1 MKSILWEGRIKINMK
16 SNENINQDLETRMRE
31 IDIKLEENAVKQEQY
46 IMGYDNIDESEYL
59 ALKEE
64 EQELKA
70 EKKAIKKTIKLSRP
84 KKWYEEISVLAYVY
98 AIIQII
104 VSSRLVMPY
113 LTSFLTDIIFPA
125 LGDQANT
132 NFGAFVIILGPLL
145 LSLLITIIIFLSM
158 LPFKNKR
165 KAWAVILVLHTLSA
179 LTSVFVLIKIYNQ
192 VI

>member
-16 SNENINQDLETRMRE
+16 SNETINQDLETRMRE
-31 IDIKLEENAVKQEQY
+31 IDIKLEENAVKQEQH
-46 IMGYDNIDESEYL
+46 IMGYDNIDEEEYL
-59 ALKEE
+59 TLKEE
-64 EQELKA
+64 EQELKE

-84 KKWYEEISVLAYVY
+84 KKWYEEISALAYVY

-165 KAWAVILVLHTLSA
+165 KAWAVILILHTLSA

>member
-1 MKSILWEGRIKINMK
+1 MKNILWEGRIKINMK
-16 SNENINQDLETRMRE
+16 SNETINQDLETRMRE

-46 IMGYDNIDESEYL
+46 IMGYDNIDEEEYL
-59 ALKEE
+59 ILKEE
-64 EQELKA
+64 EQELKE

-84 KKWYEEISVLAYVY
+84 KKWYEEISALAYVY

>member
-1 MKSILWEGRIKINMK
+1 MKNILWEGRIKINMK
-16 SNENINQDLETRMRE
+16 SNETINQDLETRMRE

-46 IMGYDNIDESEYL
+46 IMGYDNIDEEEYL
-59 ALKEE
+59 TLKEE
-64 EQELKA
+64 EQELKE

-84 KKWYEEISVLAYVY
+84 KKWYEEISALAYVY

-165 KAWAVILVLHTLSA
+165 KAWAIILVLHTLSA

>member
-16 SNENINQDLETRMRE
+16 SNETINQDLETRMRE
-31 IDIKLEENAVKQEQY
+31 IDIKLEENAAKQEQY
-46 IMGYDNIDESEYL
+46 IMGYDNIDEEEYL
-59 ALKEE
+59 TLKEE
-64 EQELKA
+64 EQELKE

-84 KKWYEEISVLAYVY
+84 KKWYEEISALAYVY

-165 KAWAVILVLHTLSA
+165 KAWAVILILHTLSA

>member
-16 SNENINQDLETRMRE
+16 SNETINQDLETRMRE

-46 IMGYDNIDESEYL
+46 IMGYDNIDEEEYL
-59 ALKEE
+59 TLKEE
-64 EQELKA
+64 EQELKE

-84 KKWYEEISVLAYVY
+84 KKWYEEISALAYVY

>member
-1 MKSILWEGRIKINMK
+1 MKIILWEGRIKINMK

-46 IMGYDNIDESEYL
+46 IMGYDNIDEEEYL
-59 ALKEE
+59 TLKEE
-64 EQELKA
+64 EQELKE

-84 KKWYEEISVLAYVY
+84 KKWYEEISALAYVY

-165 KAWAVILVLHTLSA
+165 KAWAVILILHTLSA

>member
-1 MKSILWEGRIKINMK
+1 MKNILWEGRIKINMK
-16 SNENINQDLETRMRE
+16 SNETINQDLETRMRE

-46 IMGYDNIDESEYL
+46 IMGYDNIDEEEYL
-59 ALKEE
+59 TLKEE
-64 EQELKA
+64 EQELKE

-84 KKWYEEISVLAYVY
+84 KKWYEEISALAYVY

>member
-1 MKSILWEGRIKINMK
+1 MK

-84 KKWYEEISVLAYVY
+84 KKWYEEISVLA
-98 AIIQII
+98 
-104 VSSRLVMPY
+104 
-113 LTSFLTDIIFPA
+113 
-125 LGDQANT
+125 
-132 NFGAFVIILGPLL
+132 
-145 LSLLITIIIFLSM
+145 LSLIHISEPTR
-158 LPFKNKR
+158 P
-165 KAWAVILVLHTLSA
+165 
-179 LTSVFVLIKIYNQ
+179 Y
-192 VI
+192 

>member
-16 SNENINQDLETRMRE
+16 SNETINQDLETRMRE

-46 IMGYDNIDESEYL
+46 IMGYDNIDEEEYL
-59 ALKEE
+59 TLKEE
-64 EQELKA
+64 EQELKK

-84 KKWYEEISVLAYVY
+84 KKWYEEISALAYVY

>member
-16 SNENINQDLETRMRE
+16 SNETINQDLETRMRE

-46 IMGYDNIDESEYL
+46 IMGYDNIDEEEYL
-59 ALKEE
+59 TLKEE
-64 EQELKA
+64 EQELKE

-84 KKWYEEISVLAYVY
+84 KKWYEEISALDYVY

>member
-132 NFGAFVIILGPLL
+132 NFGAFVIVLGPLL

-165 KAWAVILVLHTLSA
+165 KAWAIILVLHTLSA

>member
-16 SNENINQDLETRMRE
+16 SNETINQDLETRMRE

-46 IMGYDNIDESEYL
+46 IMGYDNIDEEEYL
-59 ALKEE
+59 TLKEE
-64 EQELKA
+64 EQELKE

-84 KKWYEEISVLAYVY
+84 KKWYEEISALAYVY

-165 KAWAVILVLHTLSA
+165 KAWAVILILHTLSA

>member
-1 MKSILWEGRIKINMK
+1 MKIILWEGRIKINMK
-16 SNENINQDLETRMRE
+16 SNETINQDLETRMRE

-46 IMGYDNIDESEYL
+46 IMGYDNIDEEEYL
-59 ALKEE
+59 TLKEE
-64 EQELKA
+64 EQELKE

-84 KKWYEEISVLAYVY
+84 KKWYEEISALAYVY

-165 KAWAVILVLHTLSA
+165 KAWAVILILHTLSA

>member
-1 MKSILWEGRIKINMK
+1 MK

-46 IMGYDNIDESEYL
+46 IMGYDNIDEEEYL
-59 ALKEE
+59 TLKEE
-64 EQELKA
+64 EKELKE

-84 KKWYEEISVLAYVY
+84 KKWYEEISVLAYIY